1 MYSMGE
7 HVLDLT
13 ILGGGIMVLC
23 TAYYASNLTD
33 KVTLI
38 EKATIAIEN
47 TNAASFSYTRSIRN
61 DYLDP
66 AYARLAYQA
75 RLLWLEL
82 QRLSTEPFLIVC
94 GCLNLATA
102 SVTRNLAETYAVQSY
117 QTLTDLHLKT
127 AAYDRESL

>member
-1 MYSMGE
+1 LEEETYSMSE
-7 HVLDLT
+7 HVQDLT
-13 ILGGGIMVLC
+13 ILGGGIMGLC

-33 KVTLI
+33 KITLI
-38 EKATIAIEN
+38 EKATIGREN
-47 TNAASFSYTRSIRN
+47 TSAASFSYTRSIRN

-75 RLLWLEL
+75 RMLWLDL
-82 QRLSTEPFLIVC
+82 QRLSTDPFIIEC

-102 SVTRNLAETYAVQSY
+102 SVTPNLLETYAARSY

-127 AAYDRESL
+127 AAY